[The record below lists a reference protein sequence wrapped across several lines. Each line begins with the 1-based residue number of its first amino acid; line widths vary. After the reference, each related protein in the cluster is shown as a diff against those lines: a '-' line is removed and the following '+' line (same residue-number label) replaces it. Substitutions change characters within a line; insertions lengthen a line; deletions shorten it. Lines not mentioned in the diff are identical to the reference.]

1 LARELGEFAPAAY
14 AMTKQQL
21 HRPARLAIDAGAQT
35 DAVVRADWMSAETQA
50 RFTAYME
57 ALAHKR

>member
-1 LARELGEFAPAAY
+1 
-14 AMTKQQL
+14 MTKQQL

-57 ALAHKR
+57 ALAHKH